1 MLEQI
6 LDYIHNYF
14 VYKEYSGVFTI
25 SDGRLEGDS
34 GYLLDGQY
42 FKIEGSVL
50 NDGLYEY
57 PGYMLTDEE
66 FEGKLLTLAIPPA
79 LLNIA
84 QEISEW
90 VEKNSKVI
98 NNPYNSES
106 FGGYSYSKANSS
118 NGGAFGWKDMFGG
131 KLNRWRKI
139 S

>member
-14 VYKEYSGVFTI
+14 VHKEYNGVFTI

-34 GYLLDGQY
+34 DYFLNGQY
-42 FKIEGSVL
+42 FKIEGSIL

-57 PGYMLTDEE
+57 PNYVLTDEE

-79 LLNIA
+79 LLTTA
-84 QEISEW
+84 QEIGEW
-90 VEKNSKVI
+90 VEKNSEII

-106 FGGYSYSKANSS
+106 FGGYAYSKTSS
-118 NGGAFGWKDMFGG
+118 SSGGVFGWKDMFGK